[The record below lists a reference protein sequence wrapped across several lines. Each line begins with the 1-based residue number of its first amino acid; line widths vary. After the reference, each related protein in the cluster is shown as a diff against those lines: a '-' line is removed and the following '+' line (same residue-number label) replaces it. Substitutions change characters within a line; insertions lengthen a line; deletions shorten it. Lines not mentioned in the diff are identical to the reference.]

1 MRRRFSWNS
10 LEPKVHKGLS
20 LASQYLDPNAISS
33 CITVCTVMMR
43 IILVMVEVKLVM
55 MNRAKSWCHLSPVFS
70 FISSQN
76 VCPIRSLQNLTT
88 EGALLFIFVKISE
101 KTEEIQ
107 EKDKVCGESKSQCL
121 LSFEHT
127 PKQRAIHTLCKV
139 DQDCEIIGLTTH

>member
-1 MRRRFSWNS
+1 
-10 LEPKVHKGLS
+10 
-20 LASQYLDPNAISS
+20 
-33 CITVCTVMMR
+33 MMR
-43 IILVMVEVKLVM
+43 IIMVMVEVKLMM

-76 VCPIRSLQNLTT
+76 ICRNIAAKLQNLTT

-101 KTEEIQ
+101 KTEEMQ
-107 EKDKVCGESKSQCL
+107 EKDKVCGECKSQCL

-139 DQDCEIIGLTTH
+139 YQDCKIIGLTTH